1 MSIGKAG
8 GAYAKID
15 KTQNYLGEAIQ
26 RNQDLS
32 FRNRQEKAQR
42 EQVKTDLERQRQNDL
57 SKEFEASAQFR
68 KENPFVRTGI
78 SSIDAQN
85 RQTAENAYRK
95 HVEAK
100 RNFAKTGDNQYL
112 AEAENIYSSLKQAS
126 EFPTEYNTFKE
137 GLSKGIQSGQYNL
150 HSAQLAEQQLQ
161 NDMGNIVQDFDANGN
176 RTFTIIK
183 SDEKGNPIPVKS
195 GLSSK
200 ELMAM
205 YTPKKSFN
213 IDNTDMP
220 EGFKGK
226 SLIDRYKESLGEK
239 REGFVGTGK
248 NRKKKI
254 FYEGAEENAKE
265 FARQSMLDPD
275 NVYETFR
282 RLGIDPENKANYT
295 SENILKAQTELEKT
309 LLNKA
314 PVSLFDDPSLDEEK
328 VKLQKTK
335 EANDQYNA
343 NRTYNQNQQKIDNEV
358 SKESETSYERDPLT
372 GQVKSAKTKSVSKKV
387 APVKNKENKSEY
399 TNITETDGGTLGIKN
414 GKWYNI
420 KTGKLAK

>member
-1 MSIGKAG
+1 MAIGKAG
-8 GAYAKID
+8 GAYAQLE
-15 KTQNYLGEAIQ
+15 KTPNYVGEALT
-26 RNQDLS
+26 NLGNVAFHD
-32 FRNRQEKAQR
+32 RQFKQ
-42 EQVKTDLERQRQNDL
+42 EQADNKINLERQRQNDL
-57 SKEFEASAQFR
+57 SKEFEEHSQFI
-68 KENPFVRTGI
+68 KDNPFVRAGI

-85 RQTAENAYRK
+85 RQTFENAYRK
-95 HVEAK
+95 NIEAK

-112 AEAENIYSSLKQAS
+112 AQAENIYSSLKQAS
-126 EFPTEYNTFKE
+126 EFPTEYNSFKE

-161 NDMGNIVQDFDANGN
+161 NDMGNIIQDFDANGN
-176 RTFTIIK
+176 RTFTVIRN
-183 SDEKGNPIPVKS
+183 DEKGNPIHIKT
-195 GLSSK
+195 GLNSK

-239 REGFVGTGK
+239 REGFIGTGK

-282 RLGIDPENKANYT
+282 RLGIDPENKENYT
-295 SENILKAQTELEKT
+295 SENILKAQTELEKA

-335 EANDQYNA
+335 QANDQYNA
-343 NRTYNQNQQKIDNEV
+343 NRTFSQNQQKIDNETNK
-358 SKESETSYERDPLT
+358 SSTTTYNRDRI
-372 GQVKSAKTKSVSKKV
+372 GNVISAETKSVSKKV
-387 APVKNKENKSEY
+387 APVKKETY
-399 TNITETDGGTLGIKN
+399 TNITKTNGGTLGIRN